1 MHLLLATLA
10 VYCNMLR
17 IKACLFPSSRVG
29 CKAIFQDRMKKNC
42 DGSSLGRCSY
52 CKKGNHLSV
61 PTLETRDES
70 TVENRAQPNHIQAL
84 AAAVAQ
90 VQQHYMPAKHPEDIE
105 AHSQLND
112 AIWQI
117 FSICGSLIGKRAGH
131 QELTPREFAK
141 SIAIALHRFHQR
153 MMMAL
158 MVARSRNWFE
168 ILRFGMLRERI
179 L

>member
-1 MHLLLATLA
+1 MAPRRL
-10 VYCNMLR
+10 
-17 IKACLFPSSRVG
+17 SS
-29 CKAIFQDRMKKNC
+29 
-42 DGSSLGRCSY
+42 SSLQVALSRLN
-52 CKKGNHLSV
+52 GNFLSAV
-61 PTLETRDES
+61 NGQRDIVNQTRDES
-70 TVENRAQPNHIQAL
+70 TVENRAQPNYIQAL

-158 MVARSRNWFE
+158 VVARSRNWFGV
-168 ILRFGMLRERI
+168 LRFGMLRERI